1 MAFNFDNFIN
11 NFKLIDDDKQPNIEY
26 NDVYDN
32 YMCDSDYDLHCEFD
46 QIVLDPNLAYKK
58 VEESTF
64 EEQWNY
70 LLKQDMLVKSRI
82 EALKKKINN
91 YLYSNIKDDIP
102 IHGNIILNTKL
113 VKIKSDFDMLNG
125 ILQFTDTT
133 NKDRI
138 MIAKQYYDN
147 LKQTHEYELINR
159 YYSENYSKFCK
170 NTIITNS
177 EPIEW
182 ISTVPEK
189 ITVKMRYIIKSGSDS
204 YILIKIDKNVTTL
217 LYKIVNNEKYN
228 LEELLKNNQFVNYL
242 ILPILQIIHNI
253 KLLKTVDEQAKWYI
267 ILDKLIKIY
276 RIFNPSII

>member
-11 NFKLIDDDKQPNIEY
+11 NFKLIDDDTQPHIEY

-32 YMCDSDYDLHCEFD
+32 YMCDSAHGLPYEFD

-70 LLKQDMLVKSRI
+70 LLKQDMTVKSRI
-82 EALKKKINN
+82 EILKKKINN
-91 YLYSNIKDDIP
+91 YLYSNITDDIP
-102 IHGNIILNTKL
+102 IDGSITLNTKL
-113 VKIKSDFDMLNG
+113 GKIKSDFNILNS
-125 ILQFTDTT
+125 ILQFTDAT
-133 NKDRI
+133 NKDKI
-138 MIAKQYYDN
+138 AIAKQYYDN

-170 NTIITNS
+170 NTIITNA

-182 ISTVPEK
+182 ISIEPEK
-189 ITVKMRYIIKSGSDS
+189 IRVKMTYYINSPRDS
-204 YILIKIDKNVTTL
+204 YILIKIDKNDTTL

-228 LEELLKNNQFVNYL
+228 LDDLLKDNQFVNYL

-253 KLLKTVDEQAKWYI
+253 QLLKTVDEQAEWYI